1 MQDISV
7 VCLEILKIRD
17 DFWINRAE
25 SLLGVGI
32 PFVMKNNVMVSFDE
46 ERFVYTSTIYDIFP
60 IECLFSYVYLYRL
73 KNTLACFQLIKAI
86 IQGCSVSDVA
96 MKFLIRQPSPSYL
109 YESFVSWME
118 NFITTF
124 IEFAT
129 TDVKVKERL
138 QGEVEYIMKYV
149 KDVKDY
155 IK

>member
-73 KNTLACFQLIKAI
+73 K
-86 IQGCSVSDVA
+86 
-96 MKFLIRQPSPSYL
+96 
-109 YESFVSWME
+109 
-118 NFITTF
+118 
-124 IEFAT
+124 
-129 TDVKVKERL
+129 
-138 QGEVEYIMKYV
+138 
-149 KDVKDY
+149 
-155 IK
+155 

>member
-1 MQDISV
+1 
-7 VCLEILKIRD
+7 
-17 DFWINRAE
+17 
-25 SLLGVGI
+25 
-32 PFVMKNNVMVSFDE
+32 
-46 ERFVYTSTIYDIFP
+46 
-60 IECLFSYVYLYRL
+60 
-73 KNTLACFQLIKAI
+73 
-86 IQGCSVSDVA
+86 